1 MGRRSQRVE
10 ERFSQSDTVEAADFE
25 ITFAALIATLS
36 LTYPNTAYPLV
47 SQAAAFGLLSLTLIR
62 RMTLLSDSVEN
73 EEGTRRE
80 AVMRWTIPFVE
91 FASVSAILL
100 LFIQLYTFV
109 QPTGVP
115 DPLFWVGAIF
125 LILVL
130 AFFQELL
137 FRDEL
142 LWWYSKIIKRYE
154 NNPDSAF
161 WLYLSA
167 RAWLLSQAPIADNG
181 SGRFQAGPPTGQDEY
196 SMWEAVRFLI
206 KGAWLYLLG
215 GGLLLGFGYYLLG
228 WVGVVVVLAAS
239 TIRDQVRFW
248 YAAYGNASFEQMTGP
263 WYRTYLAVL
272 VYLGFVLVIS

>member
-10 ERFSQSDTVEAADFE
+10 ERFSQSDTGEAVDFE
-25 ITFAALIATLS
+25 ITFAALLATLS
-36 LTYPNTAYPLV
+36 LTYPNPTHPIA
-47 SQAAAFGLLSLTLIR
+47 SQLAAFGLLAITLIR

-73 EEGTRRE
+73 EEETRRQ

-91 FASVSAILL
+91 FASVSVILL
-100 LFIQLYTFV
+100 LFIRLYTIV

-115 DPLFWVGAIF
+115 ETLFWVAAIF
-125 LILVL
+125 LILGI

-142 LWWYSKIIKRYE
+142 LWWYWKIVKRYE

-167 RAWLLSQAPIADNG
+167 RAWEFSQAPIADNG
-181 SGRFQAGPPTGQDEY
+181 SGRFQGGPPTGQDDY
-196 SMWEAVRFLI
+196 SMRDAVRFLL
-206 KGAWLYLLG
+206 KGTGLYLLG
-215 GGLLLGFGYYLLG
+215 GGLLLGFGFFLLG
-228 WVGVVVVLAAS
+228 WVGVVVVVAAS

-263 WYRTYLAVL
+263 WYRTYLSVL
-272 VYLGFVLVIS
+272 VYLGFVLAIS